1 MFRISN
7 VALALVVAG
16 MSVKNTSFAFSPMA
30 STTSTAFGIS
40 RASSSSP
47 STAPCD
53 NVSFPFLVTNNDVT
67 TTNCKKR
74 QMQLFMATADEAA
87 AVPSKLVRKP
97 ESAVEITLTAP
108 GTATKAAYDKVCA
121 EVSKTISIP
130 GFRKGAKIPPAV
142 IENAMSAKGG
152 RNSLRTQA
160 IQALLNQLLEPALK
174 EEHNLEPIGQPKL
187 VAPVEELAQSFKP
200 GESIEMVV
208 VCDVWPDISWSTVEG
223 KEKPYYGLKASYTR
237 NPFNQARFDQAMKD
251 LAERYAVTEAAPEG
265 KELAMGDSCIV
276 DMTGFMAGEDGKT
289 KGDPLPDAASGDD
302 VEIVLGEGRYMNG
315 LVEGLVGAK
324 VGETR
329 TVYVSFPNGLR
340 DKTLAGKKAVF
351 DVTVKE
357 ASIRTVPEIDDELA
371 QRIRPGLDAEGIK
384 NELRKAVDE
393 QDSGEWIEARNK
405 ALSKALAE
413 VMDVEVPDTLV
424 TNQAREKYAQ
434 MMAEFRTQGMD
445 DEEIKKL
452 ITPENFQK
460 YKNIQKQDIVD
471 DFKTSMAADEI
482 ARLEGI
488 EVPAYQI
495 DEQLEAVKKE
505 ANGEDL
511 GDENM
516 LRTKI
521 ESTIMRRMVFDFL
534 AENAE
539 LDVQYEEEKF
549 DEELLEKLAKETMER
564 EAKDLKGKEVTN
576 DSKVQVAE
584 DQGNAEAEAKSAAEA
599 EAARLKKEEEERLAA
614 EAEEKKKNDR
624 VAMIAEARRQPK
636 SPEEDKV
643 IAERYAAMDIDER
656 AFQILLDLGMI
667 ELTPDPD
674 SPDYDP
680 SEDENL
686 APENVFSKN

>member
-1 MFRISN
+1 M
-7 VALALVVAG
+7 ALALALAG
-16 MSVKNTSFAFSPMA
+16 LNVKNTSHAFAPIA
-30 STTSTAFGIS
+30 STTPTTAFGIY
-40 RASSSSP
+40 RASFNSP
-47 STAPCD
+47 SYTVPYESDAFPLFIT
-53 NVSFPFLVTNNDVT
+53 NVAGNIS
-67 TTNCKKR
+67 CSKKH
-74 QMQLFMATADEAA
+74 QTQLFMSTADEAA
-87 AVPSKLVRKP
+87 AAPSKLVRKP
-97 ESAVEITLTAP
+97 ESSVEITLTAP
-108 GTATKAAYDKVCA
+108 GPATKAAYDKVCA

-152 RNSLRTQA
+152 RNALRTQA

-187 VAPVEELAQSFKP
+187 VTPVEELAQSYKP

-208 VCDVWPDISWSTVEG
+208 ACDVWPDISWKNVEG
-223 KEKPYYGLKASYTR
+223 QEKPYNGLKASYTR
-237 NPFNQARFDQAMKD
+237 KPFNQARFDQAMRD
-251 LAERYAVTEAAPEG
+251 LAERYAVTEPAPEG
-265 KELAMGDSCIV
+265 KELSMGDACVV
-276 DMTGFMAGEDGKT
+276 DMKGYMAAEDGKT
-289 KGDPLPDAASGDD
+289 KADPLPDAASGDD

-329 TVYVSFPNGLR
+329 TVYVSFPTGLR
-340 DKTLAGKKAVF
+340 DKTLAGKQAIF

-371 QRIRPGLDAEGIK
+371 EKIRPGLNAEGIK
-384 NELRKAVDE
+384 KELRKAVDE
-393 QDSGEWIEARNK
+393 QDSGDWIEARNK
-405 ALSKALAE
+405 ALAKALAE

-424 TNQAREKYAQ
+424 TNSAREKYAQ
-434 MMAEFRTQGMD
+434 MMAEFRTQGME

-460 YKNIQKQDIVD
+460 YKNIQKQDIVE

-488 EVPAYQI
+488 EVPSYQI

-534 AENAE
+534 AENAA
-539 LDVQYEEEKF
+539 LDVKYEEEQF
-549 DEELLEKLAKETMER
+549 DEELLEKLAQETMER
-564 EAKDLKGKEVTN
+564 EAKDLK
-576 DSKVQVAE
+576 A
-584 DQGNAEAEAKSAAEA
+584 
-599 EAARLKKEEEERLAA
+599 
-614 EAEEKKKNDR
+614 
-624 VAMIAEARRQPK
+624 
-636 SPEEDKV
+636 
-643 IAERYAAMDIDER
+643 
-656 AFQILLDLGMI
+656 
-667 ELTPDPD
+667 
-674 SPDYDP
+674 
-680 SEDENL
+680 
-686 APENVFSKN
+686 